1 MRQPENA
8 FFIFQAALFI
18 NSRSRQH
25 IGNRLPTG
33 GFGVGRIGK
42 AGAKTVIILGKI
54 LNAAR

>member
-25 IGNRLPTG
+25 IGKRLPTG
-33 GFGVGRIGK
+33 GFGAGRIGK
-42 AGAKTVIILGKI
+42 AGAKAVIILGKI
-54 LNAAR
+54 